1 MERNNATK
9 VQAEMS
15 EISSAIPWK
24 KNHPKGAEANQRA
37 RLPYL
42 LGLALI
48 ILALAYLWISSNLIG
63 GQYFVTVQD
72 LQTDAS
78 YLGKPAQ
85 VIGAVIGSS
94 IEYDVEQ
101 LSLRFTI
108 AHMPVRSEDLAR
120 AIFEAANDPERAQ
133 LTILLEG
140 EVMPAQ
146 LQDHAQAIVS
156 GNLAPDGI
164 FHATQLQFKCPTRF
178 GDLPEHE
185 DLLPLG

>member
-1 MERNNATK
+1 
-9 VQAEMS
+9 MS
-15 EISSAIPWK
+15 ELSSTIPWK
-24 KNHPKGAEANQRA
+24 KNQQIGAAGNPRA
-37 RLPYL
+37 KFSYL
-42 LGLALI
+42 FGLVLI
-48 ILALAYLWISSNLIG
+48 ILALAYLWVSSNLIG

-72 LQTDAS
+72 LQSDAS

-94 IEYDVEQ
+94 IEYDVEK

-133 LTILLEG
+133 LTIQLDG

-156 GNLAPDGI
+156 GNLAADGI

-178 GDLPEHE
+178 GDMPEHE